1 MTPPANLGKTSPDT
15 LTDEPVALETATH
28 PEVATLPPS
37 EAPRAYRAAPPVS
50 PTSAPTSDLKDRVKK
65 LRIGGPGEKGGS
77 GKGAFLGRT
86 VWLPWAL
93 CALLAITWG
102 GVALRTYKNA
112 PSKEEGGG
120 LVVSESSGGGSGQSS
135 SGSSGGSVPAGTIR
149 VEGKGYLVAARQ
161 ISVSPIDVGGK
172 VIELRG
178 PTQPEPTDGGAAV
191 AGGLLFA
198 PQPRRPFEEG
208 VLYRKGDVIAV
219 IDSAAY
225 LAQVNE
231 AKASLASAEQRLA
244 AAVQRRDAQLPAS
257 VRKVEI
263 DQVENQLKEAKA
275 NKLRADQELR
285 RQEGLGPAAAIKE
298 LQQAQA
304 DAATSG
310 AKVGNLEATLV
321 ILKEGPRKETLAAL
335 EADVKSAEA
344 DVAAAAARLVQAQ
357 WRLDNC
363 TIRAPIFGTVLT
375 KAAEVGK
382 LVNPMAFSG
391 GGAICDLAD
400 LADLEADLKIAE
412 RDIAKVKLGQACT
425 IRPDAYPDRIYT
437 GTVSRIMPIANRA
450 DNTVN
455 VRVRVKLFDGEVPGT
470 YLKPEMGAVVSIR
483 E

>member
-1 MTPPANLGKTSPDT
+1 M
-15 LTDEPVALETATH
+15 
-28 PEVATLPPS
+28 
-37 EAPRAYRAAPPVS
+37 
-50 PTSAPTSDLKDRVKK
+50 
-65 LRIGGPGEKGGS
+65 
-77 GKGAFLGRT
+77 
-86 VWLPWAL
+86 
-93 CALLAITWG
+93 
-102 GVALRTYKNA
+102 
-112 PSKEEGGG
+112 
-120 LVVSESSGGGSGQSS
+120 
-135 SGSSGGSVPAGTIR
+135 
-149 VEGKGYLVAARQ
+149 
-161 ISVSPIDVGGK
+161 
-172 VIELRG
+172 
-178 PTQPEPTDGGAAV
+178 
-191 AGGLLFA
+191 LFA
-198 PQPRRPFEEG
+198 PQPRRQFEEG

-219 IDSAAY
+219 LDSAAY

-263 DQVENQLKEAKA
+263 DQVEHQLKEAKA
-275 NKLRADQELR
+275 MKLRADQELR

-298 LQQAQA
+298 LQQSQA
-304 DAATSG
+304 DAATSA
-310 AKVGNLEATLV
+310 AKVGNLEANLV

-335 EADVKSAEA
+335 EADMKSAEA
-344 DVAAAAARLVQAQ
+344 DVAAAAARLVQAE
-357 WRLDNC
+357 WRLGNC
-363 TIRAPIFGTVLT
+363 TIRAPISGTVLT

-412 RDIAKVKLGQACT
+412 RDIAKVKLGQGCT
-425 IRPDAYPDRIYT
+425 IRPDAYPDRTYT

-455 VRVRVKLFDGEVPGT
+455 VRVRVKLFEGEVPGT